1 MTVSSHDAPPPVEI
15 TGAGAHQ
22 EEIRRYVRSPEDV
35 IRLFAA
41 AATALILVALARWA
55 ESTVEAVEDD
65 VVELFGFVSP
75 AIARVLLGT
84 TNVVAAGVAIGLF
97 AVPLL
102 TRRLRIVG
110 YLAIAAVFGN
120 VLMGAVEW
128 WLDRSESEALE
139 NALAERAG
147 IADNTLASTLV
158 LAGVTAMF
166 AVVGPF
172 VTRAWRR
179 AGWVTI
185 FVLVIARLV
194 VSTTLPAQ
202 VVVAPAVGTVC
213 GIIVLLAFG
222 RPDRHPTPAALA
234 VALSEAGVAVDTV
247 VPAKVDARGSSPY
260 VATTTTGSTLFVK
273 VLGAQERAADLLF
286 RAYRFARL
294 KDVGDARPFSSLRR
308 TVEHEAMVSMLAREA
323 DVRTPRLRV
332 VADVGDAMLIAYDDV
347 VGRSLAGLGHHVADD
362 VDRDNDGDIG
372 DEIDDDLLADIWQQ
386 LATLRTHRIAHRDLR
401 RANLLVDDA
410 GRAWIVD
417 FGFSEVAVADA
428 ILDADIAELLASLAP
443 VVGVERVV
451 SAAVGALGTDVVGG
465 ALPRLQSTALSSATR
480 HELRAHKGLL
490 DELQH
495 EVQQQCAVD
504 EVHYAP
510 LERVS
515 RNTIVTVVVLVLAT
529 YFLLPQLADV
539 PGIIQQVQD
548 ADWSWTPLLVL
559 SSALTY
565 VGAGA
570 ALGGAVPTRLP
581 AGPLVLVSVA
591 AEFANKLAPAGLG
604 GMALN
609 VRFLQKRGVD
619 QAVAVSGVG
628 LNTVAGVA
636 GHVALIVVFLLWAGR
651 GAFGSFELPDP
662 TWFLVGLLC
671 AAAFVGLGAAIG
683 PTRRWFMRA
692 VWPVVARALD
702 GVSAVVH
709 RPGKLALLLG
719 GSIVVTAS
727 NLVTLYIAVEAF
739 GGGLPFATVGAVY
752 LVGSAVAQAAPTPGG
767 LGAVEAAL
775 ISGLVAAGLENVV
788 AVPAVFLF
796 RLFTFWLPVLP
807 GWIAFQWMQRH
818 RYL

>member
-15 TGAGAHQ
+15 TGAGAHE

-41 AATALILVALARWA
+41 AAATLVLIALARWA
-55 ESTVEAVEDD
+55 ESTIVAVEDD

-75 AIARVLLGT
+75 AIARVLLGA
-84 TNVVAAGVAIGLF
+84 TNVVAAGVAIALF
-97 AVPLL
+97 TVPLL
-102 TRRLRIVG
+102 RRRLRMVG
-110 YLAIAAVFGN
+110 YLAVAAVFGG
-120 VLMGAVEW
+120 VLMGAIEW
-128 WLDRSESEALE
+128 WLNRSSSEALD

-147 IADNTLASTLV
+147 IANNTLASTLV
-158 LAGVTAMF
+158 LAGITAMF

-179 AGWVTI
+179 AGWFTI
-185 FVLVIARLV
+185 FLLVIARLV

-202 VVVAPAVGTVC
+202 VVVAPAVGTLC

-222 RPDRHPTPAALA
+222 RPDRHPTSAALA
-234 VALSEAGVAVDTV
+234 FALAEAGVAVDTV
-247 VPAKVDARGSSPY
+247 APADVDARGSSPY
-260 VATTTTGSTLFVK
+260 VATTTSGSTLFVK
-273 VLGAQERAADLLF
+273 VLGAEERAADLLF

-323 DVRTPRLRV
+323 EVRTPRLRV
-332 VADVGDAMLIAYDDV
+332 VADVGDSMLIAYDDV
-347 VGRSLAGLGHHVADD
+347 VGRSLDEDD
-362 VDRDNDGDIG
+362 QASDS
-372 DEIDDDLLADIWQQ
+372 EIDDDLLMDIWGQ
-386 LATLRTHRIAHRDLR
+386 LATLRAHRIAHRDLR
-401 RANLLVDDA
+401 RANLLVDET
-410 GRAWIVD
+410 GHAWVVD

-451 SAAVGALGTDVVGG
+451 SAAVDALGRETVGG
-465 ALPRLQSTALSSATR
+465 ALPRLQSTALSAETR

-490 DELQH
+490 DALQH
-495 EVQQQCAVD
+495 EVQEQCAVD

-510 LERVS
+510 LQRVS

-539 PGIIQQVQD
+539 PGIVQQVQD
-548 ADWSWTPLLVL
+548 ADWSWTPLLLL

-565 VGAGA
+565 IGAGA

-581 AGPLVLVSVA
+581 GGPLVLVSVA

-628 LNTVAGVA
+628 LNTIAGVA

-662 TWFLVGLLC
+662 TWFLVGLAC
-671 AAAFVGLGAAIG
+671 AAGFIALGAAIG
-683 PTRRWFMRA
+683 PTRRWFTRF

-719 GSIVVTAS
+719 GSILVTGS

-775 ISGLVAAGLENVV
+775 ISGLVAAGLDNVV

-807 GWIAFQWMQRH
+807 GWVAFQWMQRH

>member
-1 MTVSSHDAPPPVEI
+1 MTVSSHDAPSPVEI
-15 TGAGAHQ
+15 TGAGAHE

-41 AATALILVALARWA
+41 ATVTLLLIALARWA
-55 ESTVEAVEDD
+55 ESTVVAVEDD

-75 AIARVLLGT
+75 AIARVLLGA
-84 TNVVAAGVAIGLF
+84 TNVVAAGVAIALF

-102 TRRLRIVG
+102 TRRLRMVG
-110 YLAIAAVFGN
+110 YLAIAAVFGAA
-120 VLMGAVEW
+120 LMGAIEW
-128 WLDRSESEALE
+128 WLDRSASAALD

-158 LAGVTAMF
+158 LAGITAMF

-172 VTRAWRR
+172 VSRAWRR

-185 FVLVIARLV
+185 VLLVIARLV

-202 VVVAPAVGTVC
+202 VVVAPAAGTMC
-213 GIIVLLAFG
+213 GIIVLLALG
-222 RPDRHPTPAALA
+222 RPDRHPTSAALA
-234 VALSEAGVAVDTV
+234 VALTDAGVAVDTV
-247 VPAKVDARGSSPY
+247 APADVDARGSSPY

-273 VLGAQERAADLLF
+273 VLGAEERAADLLF

-332 VADVGDAMLIAYDDV
+332 VADVGDSMLIAYDDV
-347 VGRSLAGLGHHVADD
+347 VGQSLGGPDRELDD
-362 VDRDNDGDIG
+362 V
-372 DEIDDDLLADIWQQ
+372 IDDDLLADIWQQ
-386 LATLRTHRIAHRDLR
+386 LATLRAHRIAHRDLR

-410 GRAWIVD
+410 GRAWVVD
-417 FGFSEVAVADA
+417 FGFSEVAVADE

-443 VVGVERVV
+443 AVGVDRVV
-451 SAAVGALGTDVVGG
+451 AAAVAALGRDVVGG

-480 HELRAHKGLL
+480 HDLHSHKGLL
-490 DELQH
+490 DDLQH
-495 EVQQQCAVD
+495 EVQHQCAVD
-504 EVHYAP
+504 EVRYAP
-510 LERVS
+510 LQRVS

-539 PGIIQQVQD
+539 PGIVQQVQD
-548 ADWSWTPLLVL
+548 ADWSWTPLLLL

-570 ALGGAVPTRLP
+570 ALGGAVPMRLP
-581 AGPLVLVSVA
+581 GGPLVLVSVA

-628 LNTVAGVA
+628 LNTIAGVA

-662 TWFLVGLLC
+662 TWFLVGLAC
-671 AAAFVGLGAAIG
+671 AAGFIALGAAIG
-683 PTRRWFMRA
+683 PTRRWFMRF
-692 VWPVVARALD
+692 VWPVLARALD

-719 GSIVVTAS
+719 GSILVTGS

-775 ISGLVAAGLENVV
+775 ISGLVAAGLDNVV

-807 GWIAFQWMQRH
+807 GWISFQWMQRH